1 MPAHSDFGTLTLL
14 FQDSTGGLEIADLT
28 SADTVKSAEFEQD
41 GKFISVNP
49 KPGTVTVNVGYLLMR
64 WSNGRW
70 KNTIHRVV
78 EPSLSVDEGQL
89 GTAADS
95 GTSFV
100 DLAPKGEAVGVRLAP
115 ARYSIAFFASPDP
128 ETLLETLQG
137 CWSEQNPKQW
147 KPIHT
152 GEFLRR
158 KRAASYN

>member
-14 FQDSTGGLEIADLT
+14 FQDSTGGLEIADLA

-128 ETLLETLQG
+128 ETVLETLQG

-147 KPIHT
+147 KPINT